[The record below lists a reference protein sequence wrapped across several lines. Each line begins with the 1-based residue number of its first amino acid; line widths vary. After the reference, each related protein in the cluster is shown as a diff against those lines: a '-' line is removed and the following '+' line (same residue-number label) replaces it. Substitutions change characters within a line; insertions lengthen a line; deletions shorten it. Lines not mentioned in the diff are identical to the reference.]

1 MKLLKFYADWCGPCK
16 VLSKTLE
23 GMTLPFPLEEID
35 IENRMDVAIEYGI
48 RGVPVM
54 ILLDENNTEVVRI
67 AGNVSEKELKLKLG
81 LT

>member
-1 MKLLKFYADWCGPCK
+1 
-16 VLSKTLE
+16 
-23 GMTLPFPLEEID
+23 MTLPFPLEEID